1 MNLYSGGR
9 NHIRANGGVVKTSY
23 PACASF
29 RGVVGKA
36 EPSILVMAA
45 VSDARRRFVVH
56 KVRLNTSVVAR
67 GPVAASRGGVRTV
80 LSTRGQA
87 KGGYHIAFGCH
98 CSPRHT
104 GV

>member
-9 NHIRANGGVVKTSY
+9 KHIRANGHVVNASY

-29 RGVVGKA
+29 RGVVGRA
-36 EPSILVMAA
+36 GPSMLVIAA
-45 VSDARRRFVVH
+45 VSDARRRFVVQ
-56 KVRLNTSVVAR
+56 KVRLKTSVVAR

-87 KGGYHIAFGCH
+87 NGAYQIAFGCH
-98 CSPRHT
+98 CSPRQT